1 MNPSDAQGWIDAAT
15 AAKREDPVLSP
26 CIGVCVMDAASG
38 LCTGCLRTLG
48 EIAAWSAA
56 SEEVRR
62 AIKAALPQRRGL
74 VKTDA

>member
-1 MNPSDAQGWIDAAT
+1 MPGDAQHWIDAAA

-38 LCTGCLRTLG
+38 LCTGCLRTLA
-48 EIAAWSAA
+48 EIAAWSGA
-56 SEEVRR
+56 SEDARR
-62 AIKAALPQRRGL
+62 TIKAALPQRRGL